1 MKARKTGRG
10 WPLRPIIVKLLLG
23 RTTGKDVEGNGGM
36 ICMIIMSLGQR
47 DSGNHE
53 QRQDS
58 ECEVRDLNSRR
69 PGYEPRDSDVR
80 FHTSR
85 LE

>member
-10 WPLRPIIVKLLLG
+10 WPLRPIIIKLLVG
-23 RTTGKDVEGNGGM
+23 RTTGKDVEGNGGL
-36 ICMIIMSLGQR
+36 ICMIITSLGHR

-58 ECEVRDLNSRR
+58 ESEARDLNSRR
-69 PGYEPRDSDVR
+69 PGYEPRDCDDR
-80 FHTSR
+80 FHSSR